1 MTLEIYDYLWIR
13 NALLTTDTKEIN
25 EAIINE
31 DQYQYVLTCI
41 LGLLE
46 MEDLPLAFDGLVS
59 KIYDIVHYNR
69 FKYKSNK
76 VINDLANNI
85 IGKLNQYK
93 SLNEFKK
100 EYLVQNFVEEE
111 ISVRNLPEPF
121 SNDMLTIAQLLP
133 TDFIVYT
140 ELMNVDGLKYVEID
154 GDDALDYISL
164 VNLIM
169 NKYPELLENEY
180 FKECIVS
187 CLNQIVKAPNAPRAL
202 IKYSKSTLNK
212 LDIKNKRLL
221 KK

>member
-13 NALLTTDTKEIN
+13 NALLAIDTKEIN

-31 DQYQYVLTCI
+31 DHYQYVLTCI
-41 LGLLE
+41 SGLLE

-133 TDFIVYT
+133 TDYIVYT
-140 ELMNVDGLKYVEID
+140 ELMNVDELKYVEID
-154 GDDALDYISL
+154 GNDVLDYISL

-187 CLNQIVKAPNAPRAL
+187 CLNQIIKVPNVPRSL